1 MKLNYKIQVTVTSNS
16 LSELVE
22 YINATPGA
30 TLESVSKEEST
41 NGNGTL
47 ELHSPYDKHQA
58 IRGLFNGADP
68 RLVMKDHPDH
78 PSQPSKAI
86 IDVEASLKNI
96 GLTQEQLMSRPT
108 RQGSVEHSIK
118 RAVGTQGKSRNKG
131 NL

>member
-47 ELHSPYDKHQA
+47 ELHSPYDNT
-58 IRGLFNGADP
+58 IMVRIPGW
-68 RLVMKDHPDH
+68 
-78 PSQPSKAI
+78 
-86 IDVEASLKNI
+86 
-96 GLTQEQLMSRPT
+96 
-108 RQGSVEHSIK
+108 
-118 RAVGTQGKSRNKG
+118 
-131 NL
+131 

>member
-47 ELHSPYDKHQA
+47 ELHSPYDKHH
-58 IRGLFNGADP
+58 NGADP

-96 GLTQEQLMSRPT
+96 GLTKEQLMSRPT
-108 RQGSVEHSIK
+108 RKGSVEHSIK